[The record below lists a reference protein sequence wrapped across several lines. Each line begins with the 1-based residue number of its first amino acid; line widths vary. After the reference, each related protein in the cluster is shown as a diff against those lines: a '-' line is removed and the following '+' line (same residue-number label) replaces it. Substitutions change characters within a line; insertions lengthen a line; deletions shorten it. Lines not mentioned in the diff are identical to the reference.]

1 MGVHRD
7 KATFS
12 SVCEV
17 QPTISLQPYEI
28 GEGFVEGRLGVVSRL
43 LHRTIRESAYWKRS
57 GSKISMIPSVLARLT
72 GTMIGIFIPTNHS
85 KEKDSC

>member
-7 KATFS
+7 KAAFS

-28 GEGFVEGRLGVVSRL
+28 REGFVEGRLWVGSGL
-43 LHRTIRESAYWKRS
+43 LQCTNPGS
-57 GSKISMIPSVLARLT
+57 GSGEVIR
-72 GTMIGIFIPTNHS
+72 
-85 KEKDSC
+85 